1 MFWGNKNSGQKIIKN
16 QFLQEEDQGD
26 LYQENDIFLPDE
38 NDTKVEIAEEIPKL
52 VLKNSKSKLKKS
64 NTVNDQSKIVVKKQ
78 ILENQPLNL
87 VQDNRISYD
96 NLKVDIEKFLNQK
109 LIDMELKIIKSISNQ
124 SSKEYTP
131 FFINIMF
138 SSKGNYCKVTS
149 NFMEM
154 NIGLLSDYDEEPNI
168 YPFGNDT
175 LSNFSFGKTV
185 DLIFENFDN
194 EKGIISGTFTTF
206 NNKNVIKLPNNY
218 SKIIGSFPCTIKY
231 SGRI

>member
-16 QFLQEEDQGD
+16 QFLQEEDHGG

-38 NDTKVEIAEEIPKL
+38 NDTKIEMVEEIPK
-52 VLKNSKSKLKKS
+52 VTEAD
-64 NTVNDQSKIVVKKQ
+64 TVVNQTKIVVKKQ

-87 VQDNRISYD
+87 DQDNRILYD
-96 NLKVDIEKFLNQK
+96 NLKFDIEKFLNQK
-109 LIDMELKIIKSISNQ
+109 LIDMESKIIKSISNQ

-175 LSNFSFGKTV
+175 LPNFSFGKTV

-194 EKGIISGTFTTF
+194 EKGIISGTFTKF